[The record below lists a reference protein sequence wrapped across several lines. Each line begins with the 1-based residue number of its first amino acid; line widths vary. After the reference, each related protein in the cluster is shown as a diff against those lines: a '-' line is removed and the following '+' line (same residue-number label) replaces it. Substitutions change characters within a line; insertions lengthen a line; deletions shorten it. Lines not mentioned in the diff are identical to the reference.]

1 MTATEALAKINELG
15 AQVTAE
21 ELGEW
26 MLRQRWFAGK
36 ASELGEVSVL
46 DAVSLPG
53 AGDPLVIAI
62 VEIRSPAG
70 THDLYQLPL
79 GLARAAGAGAARA
92 DGAATRSL
100 VAAHGDS
107 VLYDALTEDA
117 QVKRLTGMIAAQATV
132 EGQASS
138 IVFEHDPAAA
148 IAPEPSV
155 RRFAG
160 EQSNSSVVVDER
172 HILKAFRRIE
182 AGINPELEML
192 TFLSDH
198 GFAHIAAVEGAY
210 RYDGDLLETTL
221 GVMQRFVPDARDG
234 WELVQDALDRGA
246 EHELLTPLADLG
258 AVTGEMHT
266 TLASDTEHPE
276 FAPETPSDEHVALL
290 TATIDEQ
297 IERMFVKMPDRE
309 ELAPLR
315 GRAEELRDR
324 LALLSHTAVG
334 GRLVRCHGDYH
345 LGQALLGPEGWI
357 VLDFEGEPNRPLR
370 ERRRKRSP
378 LRDVAGMMRSLSYA
392 AVAGEL
398 LHGTPAASP
407 GWEAQARA
415 CLLDGYMGEID
426 QSLLPAG
433 AQAIEKQLAM
443 FELEKLLY
451 ELRYELEN
459 RPDWLS
465 VPVNGIVRLLQE
477 TA

>member
-1 MTATEALAKINELG
+1 MTATEPLSKLGELG
-15 AQVTAE
+15 TGLTAE
-21 ELGEW
+21 ELGSW

-36 ASELGEVSVL
+36 ASELGEVDVI
-46 DAVSLPG
+46 DAVRVPG
-53 AGDPLVIAI
+53 QGDTLLIAI

-79 GLARAAGAGAARA
+79 GVARDHGAEVAPVLAR
-92 DGAATRSL
+92 DGA
-100 VAAHGDS
+100 V
-107 VLYDALTEDA
+107 VYDGLADER
-117 QVKRLTGMIAAQATV
+117 QVERLTHLIATQSTI
-132 EGQASS
+132 EGEASS
-138 IVFEHDPAAA
+138 IAFEH
-148 IAPEPSV
+148 APGASISSQPSV
-155 RRFAG
+155 RRFSG

-192 TFLSDH
+192 TFLQEH
-198 GFAHIAAVEGAY
+198 GFEHIAPIEGWY
-210 RYDGDLLETTL
+210 RYSGELMETTL

-234 WELVQDALDRGA
+234 WELVQDALRRDA
-246 EHELLTPLADLG
+246 EDELLAPLTDLG
-258 AVTGEMHT
+258 AVTGEMHAV
-266 TLASDTEHPE
+266 LGSDVENSD
-276 FAPETPSDEHVALL
+276 FAPEAPSDEHVALL

-297 IERMFVKMPDRE
+297 IERMFVKMPDRA
-309 ELAPLR
+309 ELTPIR
-315 GRAEELRDR
+315 GRSEELRDR
-324 LALLSHTAVG
+324 LAMLSHTAVG

-345 LGQALLGPEGWI
+345 LGQALLGADGWI

-378 LRDVAGMMRSLSYA
+378 LRDVAGMLRSLSYA

-398 LHGTPAASP
+398 LRGAPAASP

-415 CLLDGYMGEID
+415 SFLDGYMGEID

-465 VPVNGIVRLLQE
+465 VPVNGIVRLLEE

>member
-1 MTATEALAKINELG
+1 MPATEALAKINELG
-15 AQVTAE
+15 AGVTVE

-36 ASELGEVSVL
+36 AKALGEVSVI
-46 DAVSLPG
+46 DAVSLPSD
-53 AGDPLVIAI
+53 GDPLLIAI
-62 VEIRSPAG
+62 VEIRNPAG

-79 GLARAAGAGAARA
+79 GVAREPRDTDAEDLAAA
-92 DGAATRSL
+92 L
-100 VAAHGDS
+100 VAEHGD
-107 VLYDALTEDA
+107 VLVYDALRDDRQA
-117 QVKRLTGMIAAQATV
+117 QRLMALIGSRGSV
-132 EGQASS
+132 EGEASS
-138 IVFEHDPAAA
+138 IVFELAPGAT
-148 IAPEPSV
+148 IATEPSV

-160 EQSNSSVVVDER
+160 EQSNSSIVVDER
-172 HILKAFRRIE
+172 HIMKAFRRIE

-192 TFLSDH
+192 TFMQEH
-198 GFAHIAAVEGAY
+198 GFEHIATVEGWY
-210 RYDGDLLETTL
+210 RYEGELLETTL
-221 GVMQRFVPDARDG
+221 GVMQRFVPEARDG

-246 EHELLTPLADLG
+246 EHELLHPLADLG

-266 TLASDTEHPE
+266 VLASDAENPE
-276 FAPETPSDEHVALL
+276 FAPEIPSDEHVALL

-297 IERMFVKMPDRE
+297 IERMFVTMPDRE
-309 ELAPLR
+309 ELIPIR
-315 GRAEELRDR
+315 GRAEELRDC
-324 LALLSHTAVG
+324 LAMLSHTAVG

-345 LGQALLGPEGWI
+345 LGQALLGAGGWI

-378 LRDVAGMMRSLSYA
+378 LRDVAGMLRSLSYA

-426 QSLLPAG
+426 PSLLPAG
-433 AQAIEKQLAM
+433 TQAIEKQLAM

-459 RPDWLS
+459 RPAWLS
-465 VPVNGIVRLLQE
+465 VPVNGIVRLLEE